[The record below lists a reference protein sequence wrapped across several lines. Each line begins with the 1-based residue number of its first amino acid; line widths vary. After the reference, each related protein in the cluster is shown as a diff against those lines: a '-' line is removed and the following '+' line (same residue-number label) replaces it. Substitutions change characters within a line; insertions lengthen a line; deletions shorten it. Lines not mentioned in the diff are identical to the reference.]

1 MSSSLQSFLQSEP
14 PRELS
19 LICDPFVLVVGTRK
33 KLQSPQR
40 PTSIPFRGLSLIEST
55 TMAAEGETIAPLE
68 GGASDSNTQLKVE
81 SDPEPSNGDKVI
93 GSSFL
98 KPVFIGNLHSDYN
111 TDDVMEIFERP
122 ILPDSVKDE
131 MGPVG
136 VDRVDMKRGYCFVFL
151 KDVKTQSEKEH
162 AERFVEVING
172 M

>member
-1 MSSSLQSFLQSEP
+1 MDGEGNATAP
-14 PRELS
+14 PE
-19 LICDPFVLVVGTRK
+19 DVVG
-33 KLQSPQR
+33 
-40 PTSIPFRGLSLIEST
+40 
-55 TMAAEGETIAPLE
+55 
-68 GGASDSNTQLKVE
+68 DSNTQVKDE
-81 SDPEPSNGDKVI
+81 SVSEPSNGDKVI

-122 ILPDSVKDE
+122 ILPESVKDE

-136 VDRVDMKRGYCFVFL
+136 VERVDMKRGYCFVFL